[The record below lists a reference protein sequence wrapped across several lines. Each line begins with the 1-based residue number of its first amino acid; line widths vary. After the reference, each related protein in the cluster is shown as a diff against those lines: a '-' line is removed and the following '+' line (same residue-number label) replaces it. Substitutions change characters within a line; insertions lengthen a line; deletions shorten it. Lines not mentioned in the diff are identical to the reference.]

1 MTSHSDE
8 PTIRLE
14 DATAHFITLETY
26 RQLDT
31 SLAAHQPDMVRQL
44 TFADLLAAAANP
56 EIHAE
61 TITKIN
67 SNAKQASRFAAL
79 LRSMA
84 IYIQPSQAAA
94 ASAHM
99 DKRTGEQFDLE
110 LKASSRLDGAYFII
124 IRLHKMVESVPKH
137 LYYCYNNKCDFISLS
152 SVHNDVAQVMVGEH
166 NPVIDAFNDPAAE
179 FFIK

>member
-1 MTSHSDE
+1 MTHHSDE
-8 PTIRLE
+8 PTIGL
-14 DATAHFITLETY
+14 DVATARFVTLETY

-31 SLAAHQPDMVRQL
+31 SLAAHQPNTMRQL
-44 TFADLLAAAANP
+44 TFADLLAAATAP
-56 EIHAE
+56 ETHAA
-61 TITKIN
+61 TIAKIG

-84 IYIQPSQAAA
+84 IYTQPSQAAA
-94 ASAHM
+94 ASAQM

-110 LKASSRLDGAYFII
+110 LKASSRHDGVYFLI
-124 IRLHKMVESVPKH
+124 IRIHKLAETTQQH
-137 LYYCYNNKCDFISLS
+137 LYYCHNNNYNFISLS
-152 SVHNDVAQVMVGEH
+152 SVLNGVSQVMVSED

>member
-1 MTSHSDE
+1 MTHQPDE
-8 PTIRLE
+8 PTIRLD
-14 DATAHFITLETY
+14 DATAHFVKLETY

-31 SLAAHQPDMVRQL
+31 GLAAHQPDTVWKL
-44 TFADLLAAAANP
+44 TFPDLWAAATNP

-61 TITKIN
+61 TITKIS

-84 IYIQPSQAAA
+84 IFTQPAQAAA
-94 ASAHM
+94 ASANM
-99 DKRTGEQFDLE
+99 NQRTGEQFDLE

-124 IRLHKMVESVPKH
+124 IRLHRMVETTPQH
-137 LYYCYNNKCDFISLS
+137 LYYCYNNNYNFISLS
-152 SVHNDVAQVMVGEH
+152 SVHNGVVQVMVGEH
-166 NPVIDAFNDPAAE
+166 NPVIDAFGDPAAE

>member
-1 MTSHSDE
+1 MTHNSDE
-8 PTIRLE
+8 PTIRLD

-31 SLAAHQPDMVRQL
+31 SLAAHQPDTVPQL
-44 TFADLLAAAANP
+44 TFADLWAVANNP

-84 IYIQPSQAAA
+84 IYTQPAQAAA
-94 ASAHM
+94 ASAQM

-110 LKASSRLDGAYFII
+110 LKASSRHDGAYFII
-124 IRLHKMVESVPKH
+124 IRLHRLLETTPQH
-137 LYYCYNNKCDFISLS
+137 LYYCHNNSYNFISLS
-152 SVHNDVAQVMVGEH
+152 SVHNGAAQVMVGEH
-166 NPVIDAFNDPAAE
+166 NPVVDAFNDPAAE

>member
-31 SLAAHQPDMVRQL
+31 SLAAHQPDTVRQL

-110 LKASSRLDGAYFII
+110 LKASSRLDGAYFIM
-124 IRLHKMVESVPKH
+124 IRLNKMVESVPNH

-166 NPVIDAFNDPAAE
+166 NPLIDAFNDPAAE

>member
-1 MTSHSDE
+1 MTHHSDQ
-8 PTIRLE
+8 PTIGLD
-14 DATAHFITLETY
+14 DATAHFVTLETY

-31 SLAAHQPDMVRQL
+31 SLAAHQPDTMRQL
-44 TFADLLAAAANP
+44 TFADLWAAATAP
-56 EIHAE
+56 DTHAE
-61 TITKIN
+61 TIAKIC

-84 IYIQPSQAAA
+84 IYTQPSQAAA
-94 ASAHM
+94 ASAQM

-110 LKASSRLDGAYFII
+110 LKASSRHDGAYFLII
-124 IRLHKMVESVPKH
+124 HIHKLAETTPQH
-137 LYYCYNNKCDFISLS
+137 LYYFHNNNYNFISLS
-152 SVHNDVAQVMVGEH
+152 SVHNGVSQVMVGED

>member
-1 MTSHSDE
+1 MTHHPEE
-8 PTIRLE
+8 PTIRLD
-14 DATAHFITLETY
+14 DATAHFVRLETY

-31 SLAAHQPDMVRQL
+31 SLAAHQPDTVRQL

-94 ASAHM
+94 ASAQM
-99 DKRTGEQFDLE
+99 EKRTGQQFDLE
-110 LKASSRLDGAYFII
+110 LKASSRHDGAYFLII
-124 IRLHKMVESVPKH
+124 HIHKLTETTAQH
-137 LYYCYNNKCDFISLS
+137 LYYCHNNNYNFIFSIQS
-152 SVHNDVAQVMVGEH
+152 
-166 NPVIDAFNDPAAE
+166 F
-179 FFIK
+179 